1 MREPL
6 TPKQAFLAVT
16 SAGPTDLATAHV
28 GVLLSGSFKRGV
40 PEAKWSRL
48 RDTQSDLRSSLT
60 CIGYRKMNSET
71 EMTSD

>member
-6 TPKQAFLAVT
+6 TPKQAFLTVT

-40 PEAKWSRL
+40 PEAKCSRV
-48 RDTQSDLRSSLT
+48 RATQSDLRSFLT
-60 CIGYRKMNSET
+60 CVDYTKMDSET
-71 EMTSD
+71 ETTSD